1 MIRFEHISKIYGTTE
16 ALSDLNLT
24 IENGEIFGLIG
35 HNGAGKTTTISL
47 LTSII
52 EASYGNIFIDDF
64 KLTEHHDAIKKR
76 IAYVPDSPDIFLNL
90 TAYEYWHF
98 LSKIYGVEEEIAQE
112 RMTKLANLFDISDR
126 QFETIE
132 SFSHGMRQKV
142 IVIGAL
148 IPNPDIWILDEPL
161 TGLDPQASYDLKE
174 MMKKHAQDGNT
185 VLFSTHVLSVAE
197 QLCDRIGILRH
208 GKLIFVGTLEELK
221 ANYPNQDLESIYL
234 ELAGRKEESK
244 VGDEE

>member
-64 KLTEHHDAIKKR
+64 KLTEHRDAIKKR

-90 TAYEYWHF
+90 KAYEYWHF
-98 LSKIYGVEEEIAQE
+98 LSKIYCVE
-112 RMTKLANLFDISDR
+112 
-126 QFETIE
+126 
-132 SFSHGMRQKV
+132 
-142 IVIGAL
+142 
-148 IPNPDIWILDEPL
+148 
-161 TGLDPQASYDLKE
+161 
-174 MMKKHAQDGNT
+174 
-185 VLFSTHVLSVAE
+185 
-197 QLCDRIGILRH
+197 
-208 GKLIFVGTLEELK
+208 
-221 ANYPNQDLESIYL
+221 
-234 ELAGRKEESK
+234 
-244 VGDEE
+244 